1 MSQEL
6 YAAGSLVRV
15 KESDYSFDTWA
26 GVEGIVVE
34 NPNPDDPWGRH
45 RVKITKDPRGIR
57 EGAVFNLLNVE
68 LVSGELYMLEEDE
81 EKEPETP
88 ELVEHPAHYG
98 GDTVY
103 EVIKV
108 IRAWG
113 LGFVLGNVVKYVARA
128 GKKPGNSKLQDLK
141 KARDY
146 LNKEIEELE
155 ANND

>member
-6 YAAGSLVRV
+6 YAVGSLVRV
-15 KESDYSFDTWA
+15 KESDYSHDTWA

-34 NPNPDDPWGRH
+34 NPSPADSWGRH
-45 RVKITKDPRGIR
+45 RVKITEDPRGTR
-57 EGAVFNLLNVE
+57 EGAVFNLLNLE
-68 LVSGELYMLEEDE
+68 LVSGELYKPEEDE
-81 EKEPETP
+81 EKATESP
-88 ELVEHPAHYG
+88 ELIEHPAHYG
-98 GDTVY
+98 GDSVY

-155 ANND
+155 ANNE